1 MVQTTKLDNG
11 LTIVT
16 EDVPYVQSVSI
27 GVWFSV
33 GSRQEDERNN
43 GISHFI
49 EHLMFKGTEKR
60 SALKIAQ
67 ELDFVGGQLNAFTDK
82 EYTCYYAKV
91 LSEYLPVA
99 ADVLSDMCLNSLF
112 DPEELAREKN
122 VVLEEI
128 KRYQDAP
135 DELVHDLFV
144 QNLFADHPI
153 GRPVIGTPETVSA
166 LERDDIVKYIDQW
179 YQPDRAYVVAA
190 GDVRHED
197 VIALFDGTLGGRRG
211 KAVPLEKSRPNGCN
225 KDSRYQRTTEQVH
238 FCIGTR
244 GPNQYDESK
253 YALAVM
259 DAAMGGG
266 MSSRLFQEIR
276 EKRGLA
282 YSVGSYPHSYSETGL
297 YAIYAGTSPETL
309 DEVLG
314 LCREEARKVRSEG
327 LSAEEFQRAKNQ
339 IKGALLLSLES
350 MSSRMSRMA
359 KSQIYF
365 NRVIPMEEIVDKVL
379 AVTPEDVHAASDNL
393 LDDETWSITM
403 IGPRQEGSAGG

>member
-1 MVQTTKLDNG
+1 MVQTSKLQNG

-27 GVWFSV
+27 GVWFNV
-33 GSRQEDERNN
+33 GSREEDDHNN
-43 GISHFI
+43 GVSHFI
-49 EHLMFKGTEKR
+49 EHMMFKGTARR
-60 SALKIAQ
+60 SALQIAQ
-67 ELDFVGGQLNAFTDK
+67 ELDFVGGQMNAFTDK

-112 DPEELAREKN
+112 DPEELARERN

-128 KRYQDAP
+128 KRYQDTP

-144 QNLFADHPI
+144 QNLFTDHPI
-153 GRPVIGTPETVSA
+153 GRPVIGTPETVGGIG
-166 LERDDIVKYIDQW
+166 RDDILAYMDRW
-179 YQPDRAYVVAA
+179 YQPDRVYVVAA

-197 VIALFDGTLGGRRG
+197 VVNLFKGTIGAKSGRASDLP
-211 KAVPLEKSRPNGCN
+211 KVQANGLN
-225 KDSRYQRTTEQVH
+225 RESRYERTTEQVH

-244 GPNQYDESK
+244 GPDQYDETK
-253 YALAVM
+253 YALAVL

-309 DEVLG
+309 DEVLD
-314 LCREEARKVRSEG
+314 LCHSEAAKVRTEG
-327 LSAEEFQRAKNQ
+327 LNEEEFQRAKNQ

-350 MSSRMSRMA
+350 TSSRMSRMA

-365 NRVIPMEEIVDKVL
+365 DRVIPMEEIVGKVL
-379 AVTPEDVHAASDNL
+379 AVTPEDVHAIAGHVLNEDNWIMTL
-393 LDDETWSITM
+393 
-403 IGPRQEGSAGG
+403 IGPEHESE